1 MLDFHIHSDFSV
13 DSKESLDNI
22 AKKAIERNLKYI
34 CITDHVDFESS
45 IDGAD
50 IMFRPDDY
58 FRDLKKIKHKYK
70 NDLEILIGVEIGMQ
84 PNLYSRYDEFINN
97 YPFDFVIMSIHSIDG
112 KDIFNSVNSD
122 VIDPNFLLEKY
133 YDQMLECVT
142 NFNNYDTLGHI
153 DFIDRYFNTQY
164 IYDNSNIINDKINKI
179 LNLLIQNNKGLEI
192 NSASLRY
199 NLDFIHPKPSIL
211 SQYKKN
217 GGEIVTFGSDS
228 HVCEYIGYEYRSAEK
243 LLKNLGF
250 KNISF
255 YKQRK
260 KYSINL

>member
-58 FRDLKKIKHKYK
+58 FRDLKKFKHKYK

-84 PNLYSRYDEFINN
+84 PNLYRRYDEFINN

-112 KDIFNSVNSD
+112 KDIFNNSNSKYVD
-122 VIDPNFLLEKY
+122 SSLLIEKY

-164 IYDNSNIINDKINKI
+164 VYDNSNIINDKISKI

-211 SQYKKN
+211 NLYKKY

-228 HVCEYIGYEYRSAEK
+228 HICEYIGYEYKTAEK

-250 KNISF
+250 KHIYF

-260 KYSINL
+260 KYPINI